1 MSVRLLGSD
10 LRTAGPGDAAAIAAL
25 HLASQRAAYKG
36 IVPPDLIEHPDLAAR
51 TRDWEQALM
60 AGTGPTFLL
69 EDGGQLL
76 GFCYVQPCPDAD
88 LDPQTTAEISNLHVT
103 PQRRG
108 RGHGSV
114 LFEAARRWAA
124 GSFQELSLWVVEE
137 NRPARRFYEKL
148 GMAPDG
154 GTRTYHGSDVRVLR
168 YRLTL

>member
-10 LRTAGPGDAAAIAAL
+10 LRTAGPSDAAAVAAL

-51 TRDWEQALM
+51 TRDWEQTLATG
-60 AGTGPTFLL
+60 AGPTFLL

-88 LDPQTTAEISNLHVT
+88 LDPKTTAEISNLHVM

-108 RGHGSV
+108 HGYGSV
-114 LFEAARRWAA
+114 LFEAARRWAT
-124 GSFQELSLWVVEE
+124 GTFHDLTLWVLEE

-154 GTRTYHGSDVRVLR
+154 AARTYHGSDVRVVR

>member
-25 HLASQRAAYKG
+25 HLASQRVAYKG
-36 IVPPDLIEHPDLAAR
+36 IVPPELIEHPDLAER
-51 TRDWEQALM
+51 TRDWEQTLA
-60 AGTGPTFLL
+60 AGAGPTFLL

-76 GFCYVQPCPDAD
+76 SFCYVQPCPDTD
-88 LDPQTTAEISNLHVT
+88 LDPQTIAEISNLHVT

-108 RGHGSV
+108 QGHGSV
-114 LFEAARRWAA
+114 LFEAGRRWAA
-124 GSFQELSLWVVEE
+124 GSFQELSLWVLEE

-148 GMAPDG
+148 GMTPDG
-154 GTRTYHGSDVRVLR
+154 ATRTYHGSDVRVVR